1 MANYDAEV
9 RVSTKV
15 DTSQMQRLQLQ
26 IDKAVQKVDAL
37 TQKYDELKNKRLP
50 TEAYTELE
58 SKLASAKAELTA
70 LIDQEEK
77 FKSIGATTGVAWDT
91 LIQKEADA
99 QLKIESLNAEMQ
111 KLVDTGKDFTI
122 GADPNEINDAANDL
136 SRARSEL
143 RMLVTKQGELQAKS
157 YKVSDSLKKVG
168 TAGKKLFQA

>member
-111 KLVDTGKDFTI
+111 NLLIQERT
-122 GADPNEINDAANDL
+122 
-136 SRARSEL
+136 SRSVQIQMRSTMQLMIFQE
-143 RMLVTKQGELQAKS
+143 QGQS
-157 YKVSDSLKKVG
+157 SG
-168 TAGKKLFQA
+168 CW